1 MEMAETEREF
11 VEQMD
16 RLTPAGD
23 TMSVSDRDRLFTL
36 ARRGAEM
43 QWRPIEAAPREGGPI
58 LLFEPLGDEDQIG
71 VGYYEPVTDH
81 EGTEWLTFW
90 ETGVRCD
97 ATHWMPLPPPPEK
110 DTQS

>member
-1 MEMAETEREF
+1 MAETDAEF
-11 VEQMD
+11 LNRYWTE
-16 RLTPAGD
+16 LNWD
-23 TMSVSDRDRLFTL
+23 TDDADFDRLFAL

-43 QWRPIEAAPREGGPI
+43 QWRPIETAPKEGGPI
-58 LLFEPLGDEDQIG
+58 LLFEPPGDEDQIG

-110 DTQS
+110 GE

>member
-1 MEMAETEREF
+1 MDKPESEIEIAKAF
-11 VEQMD
+11 IDAVEAS
-16 RLTPAGD
+16 LGD
-23 TMSVSDRDRLFTL
+23 LVPKDLYAL

-43 QWRPIEAAPREGGPI
+43 QWRPIETAPKEGGPI
-58 LLFEPLGDEDQIG
+58 LLFEPPGDEDQIG

-97 ATHWMPLPPPPEK
+97 ATHWMPLPPPPALK
-110 DTQS
+110 DAK

>member
-1 MEMAETEREF
+1 MNNM
-11 VEQMD
+11 V
-16 RLTPAGD
+16 
-23 TMSVSDRDRLFTL
+23 
-36 ARRGAEM
+36 
-43 QWRPIEAAPREGGPI
+43 WKPIETAPKEGGPI
-58 LLFEPLGDEDQIG
+58 LLFEPPGDEDQIG

-110 DTQS
+110 GE